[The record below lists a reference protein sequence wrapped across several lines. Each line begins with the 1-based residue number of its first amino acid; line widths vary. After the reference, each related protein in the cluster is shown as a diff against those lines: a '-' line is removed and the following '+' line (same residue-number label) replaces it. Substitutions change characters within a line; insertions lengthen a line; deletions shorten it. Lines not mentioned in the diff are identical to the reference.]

1 MLYCT
6 CYCVLMSV
14 LCRHV
19 CRHGAQP
26 QLPARYPPPRVLPS
40 RRQGPQPHSFQP
52 LPLAPGSTRR
62 PPLCLEGRHFHRRS
76 SAASLRYRPL
86 PPAWPRGRGPRHL
99 APPASRPAHRHQIGR
114 GPVGRR
120 APPIGAPLPQAF
132 DIVRSRPHGHVA
144 AVLGTLRR
152 LHLDRLIDTQASR
165 ELDLVVALIVAR
177 VLEPASK
184 LATSRALHPD
194 TLSSTLGELLHLD
207 SPSEDELYQA
217 MDWLLPQQAR
227 IEQALAKRHL
237 AEGALVLYDLT
248 STYFEGRHC
257 PLAKLGHPRDGN
269 KGKLQVVFGLMT
281 NAEGCPV
288 AVEVYAGNTSDPKT
302 VSDQVTKLRQRFGL
316 QRVILV
322 GDRGM
327 ITSARIRDNLQP
339 APGIDWITALRAPA
353 IKKLASAGVLQLS
366 LFDSRDLAEI
376 THPDFPGE
384 RLIACYNPLLAE
396 ERARKRPE
404 LLAATEKE
412 LDKIAGATRRPKRPL
427 RGKQNIGL
435 RVGKVLNHYKM
446 GKHFQIH
453 IEEDSF
459 SYQRKQTNIE
469 KEKSLDGIYVI
480 RTNVPPEVFSSEQ
493 AVRNYQ
499 SLSGVERAFRSLKT
513 VDLHVRPIHHREPDR
528 VRAHIFLCMLAYYVE
543 WHMRQDLAPLLFDDD
558 DKAAAQQ
565 LRTSVVAPAQRS
577 TAAQQKAHSR
587 RTQDDLPVHSFQT
600 LLHDLATIVSNCVQ
614 PKDAA
619 IPTFDIITTPT
630 ALQQRALDLLRVP
643 LKPSGM

>member
-1 MLYCT
+1 MYVAT
-6 CYCVLMSV
+6 VPNRNS
-14 LCRHV
+14 
-19 CRHGAQP
+19 
-26 QLPARYPPPRVLPS
+26 
-40 RRQGPQPHSFQP
+40 
-52 LPLAPGSTRR
+52 
-62 PPLCLEGRHFHRRS
+62 
-76 SAASLRYRPL
+76 
-86 PPAWPRGRGPRHL
+86 PPAILLRESFRLNGKVRNRTL
-99 APPASRPAHRHQIGR
+99 ANLSHWPPAQVDAM
-114 GPVGRR
+114 R
-120 APPIGAPLPQAF
+120 AVLKGATSVGAPLPQAF

-144 AVLGTLRR
+144 AVLGTLHR
-152 LHLDRLIDTQASR
+152 LHLDTLIDKHSSR
-165 ELDLVVALIVAR
+165 ELDLVVAMIVAR

-194 TLSSTLGELLHLD
+194 TLTSTLSELLHLD
-207 SPSEDELYQA
+207 APSEDELYAA

-227 IEQALAKRHL
+227 IEQVLAKRHL
-237 AEGALVLYDLT
+237 AEESLVLYDLT

-257 PLAKLGHPRDGN
+257 PLAKLGHSRDDK

-281 NAEGCPV
+281 NGEGCPV

-327 ITSARIRDNLQP
+327 ITSARIRENLQP
-339 APGIDWITALRAPA
+339 APGIEWITALRAPA
-353 IKKLASAGVLQLS
+353 IKKLASDGVLQLS
-366 LFDSRDLAEI
+366 LFDNRDLAEI

-384 RLIACYNPLLAE
+384 RLIACFNPLLAE

-404 LLAATEKE
+404 LLTATEKE
-412 LDKIAGATRRPKRPL
+412 LEKIAVATRRKKRPL

-435 RVGKVLNHYKM
+435 RVGKVLNRYKM
-446 GKHFQIH
+446 GKHFQIE
-453 IEEDSF
+453 IQEDSF
-459 SYQRKQTNIE
+459 SYQRRQANIE

-480 RTNVPPEVFSSEQ
+480 RTNVSPEVFSSEQ
-493 AVRNYQ
+493 AVRNYK

-558 DKAAAQQ
+558 DKAAAEQA
-565 LRTSVVAPAQRS
+565 RTSVVAPAQRS
-577 TAAQQKAHSR
+577 ASAQQKTSSR
-587 RTQDDLPVHSFQT
+587 RTPDDLPVHSFQT
-600 LLHDLATIVSNCVQ
+600 LLSDLATIVANRVQ

-619 IPTFDIITTPT
+619 IPAFDIITTPT
-630 ALQQRALDLLRVP
+630 AVQQRALDLLRVAIKFP
-643 LKPSGM
+643 NV

>member
-1 MLYCT
+1 MYVAT
-6 CYCVLMSV
+6 VPNRNS
-14 LCRHV
+14 
-19 CRHGAQP
+19 
-26 QLPARYPPPRVLPS
+26 
-40 RRQGPQPHSFQP
+40 
-52 LPLAPGSTRR
+52 
-62 PPLCLEGRHFHRRS
+62 
-76 SAASLRYRPL
+76 
-86 PPAWPRGRGPRHL
+86 PPAILLRESFRLNGKVLNRTLANLSHWPPDRVD
-99 APPASRPAHRHQIGR
+99 AM
-114 GPVGRR
+114 R
-120 APPIGAPLPQAF
+120 AVLKGATSVGAPLPQAF

-144 AVLGTLRR
+144 AVLGTVHR
-152 LHLDRLIDTQASR
+152 LHLDTLIDKHSSR
-165 ELDLVVALIVAR
+165 ELDLVVAIIVAR

-194 TLSSTLGELLHLD
+194 TLTSTLSELLHLD
-207 SPSEDELYQA
+207 APSEDELYAA

-257 PLAKLGHPRDGN
+257 PLAKLGHSRDDK

-327 ITSARIRDNLQP
+327 ITSARIRENLQP
-339 APGIDWITALRAPA
+339 APGIEWITALRAPA
-353 IKKLASAGVLQLS
+353 IKQLAADGILQPS
-366 LFDSRDLAEI
+366 LFDNRDLAEI

-384 RLIACYNPLLAE
+384 RLIACFNPLLAD
-396 ERARKRPE
+396 ERARKRPA

-412 LDKIAGATRRPKRPL
+412 LEKIAVATRRKKRRL

-435 RVGKVLNHYKM
+435 RVGKVLNRHKM
-446 GKHFQIH
+446 GKHFQIE
-453 IEEDSF
+453 IQDDSF

-469 KEKSLDGIYVI
+469 KEASLDGIYVI

-493 AVRNYQ
+493 AVRNYK

-558 DKAAAQQ
+558 DKAAAEQA
-565 LRTSVVAPAQRS
+565 RTSVVAPAQRS
-577 TAAQQKAHSR
+577 ASAQQKASSR
-587 RTQDDLPVHSFQT
+587 RTPDDLPVHSFQT
-600 LLHDLATIVSNCVQ
+600 LLNDLATIVANRVQ

-619 IPTFDIITTPT
+619 IPAFDILTTPT
-630 ALQQRALDLLRVP
+630 AVQQRALDLLRVSIKLP
-643 LKPSGM
+643 NV

>member
-1 MLYCT
+1 MYVATVPNRNSPPAILLRESFRLGGKVRNRT
-6 CYCVLMSV
+6 LSNLSHWPPAQLDALRSV
-14 LCRHV
+14 LK
-19 CRHGAQP
+19 GAT
-26 QLPARYPPPRVLPS
+26 S
-40 RRQGPQPHSFQP
+40 IGP
-52 LPLAPGSTRR
+52 
-62 PPLCLEGRHFHRRS
+62 
-76 SAASLRYRPL
+76 
-86 PPAWPRGRGPRHL
+86 
-99 APPASRPAHRHQIGR
+99 
-114 GPVGRR
+114 
-120 APPIGAPLPQAF
+120 PLPQAF

-165 ELDLVVALIVAR
+165 ELDLVVALIAAR

-217 MDWLLPQQAR
+217 MDWLLPRQAR

-257 PLAKLGHPRDGN
+257 PLAKLGHARDDK

-281 NAEGCPV
+281 DAEGCPI

-327 ITSARIRDNLQP
+327 ITSARIREDLQP
-339 APGIDWITALRAPA
+339 APGIEWITALRAPA
-353 IKKLASAGVLQLS
+353 IKKLASAGGLQLS

-469 KEKSLDGIYVI
+469 KEESLDGIYVI
-480 RTNVPPEVFSSEQ
+480 RTNVPAEVFSSEQ
-493 AVRNYQ
+493 TVRNYK

-513 VDLHVRPIHHREPDR
+513 VDLHVRPIHHRQPDR
-528 VRAHIFLCMLAYYVE
+528 VRAHIFLCMLAYHVE

-558 DKAAAQQ
+558 DRAAAAQ

-587 RTQDDLPVHSFQT
+587 RTPDDLPVHSFQT
-600 LLHDLATIVSNCVQ
+600 LLHDLATIVSNRVQ

-630 ALQQRALDLLRVP
+630 ALQQRALDLLRVS
-643 LKPSGM
+643 LKPPGV